1 MKKFAIV
8 IDSTV
13 YLSQQ
18 EIDKYDISVVSLNVV
33 ESTNSYREF
42 DVDNDFIF
50 EKQDQGKSFTT
61 SQPSP
66 GEFLETFEGLLK
78 KGYEMVFCVLLSKQL
93 SGTFQ
98 SANLARKM
106 LDNPHSVHIFDT
118 NQAAYGNEMLTL
130 ELVDM
135 IENKKSKEYI
145 IERMERIIKT
155 SRLMF
160 TVENLFSLSKGGRL
174 STTQAA
180 IGTIL
185 RIKPII
191 KIINGKLELVKKER
205 TRKNVHSYFIQ
216 NIKED
221 SKGYEHI
228 TFRITNTYSKDNAM
242 ELLEEIKIA
251 FPNSKVVFTDY
262 LGPVFS
268 IHVGNKGYG
277 ISWFAE

>member
-1 MKKFAIV
+1 MKKFAV
-8 IDSTV
+8 LIDSTV
-13 YLSQQ
+13 YLSEK
-18 EIDKYDISVVSLNVV
+18 EIKDHDISVVSLNVV
-33 ESTNSYREF
+33 ESTISYREI
-42 DVDNDFIF
+42 DVDNEFIF
-50 EKQDQGKSFTT
+50 TKQAQGKSFTT

-66 GEFLETFEGLLK
+66 GEFLEAFEALIG
-78 KGYEMVFCVLLSKQL
+78 KGYEKVFCVLLSKQL

-98 SANLARKM
+98 SANLAKKM
-106 LDNPHSVHIFDT
+106 LDDPQKVYVFDT

-130 ELVDM
+130 ELVEM
-135 IENKKSKEYI
+135 IEQNIPYDDI
-145 IERMERIIKT
+145 IERMNRIIKN

-191 KIINGKLELVKKER
+191 KIIDGKLELVKKER
-205 TRKNVHSYFIQ
+205 TRNNVHKYFIE
-216 NIKED
+216 NIIED
-221 SKGYEHI
+221 SKGFEKI
-228 TFRITNTYSKDNAM
+228 TFRITNTYSQDSAL
-242 ELLEEIKIA
+242 ELLDAIKEA
-251 FPNSKVVFTDY
+251 FPKSTIVFTNY

>member
-1 MKKFAIV
+1 MKKFAV
-8 IDSTV
+8 LIDSTV
-13 YLSQQ
+13 YLTSK
-18 EIDKYDISVVSLNVV
+18 EVKDNDISVVSLNVV
-33 ESTNSYREF
+33 ESTVSHRE
-42 DVDNDFIF
+42 VDIDNAFIF
-50 EKQDQGKSFTT
+50 AKQAQGKSFTT
-61 SQPSP
+61 SQPAP
-66 GEFLETFEGLLK
+66 GEFLEMFEALIN
-78 KGYEMVFCVLLSKQL
+78 KGYEKVFCVLLSKEL

-98 SANLARKM
+98 SANLAKKM
-106 LDNPHSVHIFDT
+106 LSDSDKVVVFDT

-135 IENKKSKEYI
+135 INQDKSADYI
-145 IERMERIIKT
+145 IERMNRIIKN

-185 RIKPII
+185 RIKPVI
-191 KIINGKLELVKKER
+191 KIVNGKLELVKKER
-205 TRKNVHSYFIQ
+205 TKKNVHKYFIE
-216 NIKED
+216 NIVED
-221 SKGYEHI
+221 SKGFDNI
-228 TFRITNTYSKDNAM
+228 TFRITNTYSEESAL
-242 ELLEEIKIA
+242 ELLNIIKET
-251 FPNSKVVFTDY
+251 FPTSKILFTNY

>member
-1 MKKFAIV
+1 MKKFAVV

-13 YLSQQ
+13 YLSKE
-18 EIDKYDISVVSLNVV
+18 EIENFDISVVSLNVV
-33 ESTNSYREF
+33 EGTTSYPEVEIDNEF
-42 DVDNDFIF
+42 VFT
-50 EKQDQGKSFTT
+50 KQAQGKSFTT

-66 GEFLETFEGLLK
+66 GEFLETFETLIN
-78 KGYEMVFCVLLSKQL
+78 KGYEKVFCVLLSKQL

-98 SANLARKM
+98 SANLAKKM
-106 LDNPHSVHIFDT
+106 LDDPNKVHVFDT

-135 IENKKSKEYI
+135 IHHNKSADFI
-145 IERMERIIKT
+145 IERMNRIIT
-155 SRLMF
+155 NSRLMF

-191 KIINGKLELVKKER
+191 KIIDGKLELVKKER
-205 TRKNVHSYFIQ
+205 TRNNVHKYFVQ
-216 NIKED
+216 NILED
-221 SKGYEHI
+221 SKGFEHI
-228 TFRITNTYSKDNAM
+228 TFRITNTYSQDSAL
-242 ELLEEIKIA
+242 ELLEVIKEH
-251 FPNSKVVFTDY
+251 FPKSKIVFTNY

>member
-1 MKKFAIV
+1 MKKFAVV

-13 YLSQQ
+13 YLSKQ
-18 EIDKYDISVVSLNVV
+18 EIEDFELSVVSLNVV
-33 ESTNSYREF
+33 ESTTSYRE
-42 DVDNDFIF
+42 VEIDNEFVF
-50 EKQDQGKSFTT
+50 AKQAQGKSLTT

-66 GEFLETFEGLLK
+66 GEFLETFEALIN
-78 KGYEMVFCVLLSKQL
+78 KGYEKVFCVLLSKQL

-98 SANLARKM
+98 SANLAKKM
-106 LDNPHSVHIFDT
+106 LDDPEKVYVFDT

-135 IENKKSKEYI
+135 IHQNKNADYI
-145 IERMERIIKT
+145 IERMNRIIKN

-191 KIINGKLELVKKER
+191 KIIDGKLELVKKER
-205 TRKNVHSYFIQ
+205 TRNNVHKYFVQ
-216 NIKED
+216 NILED
-221 SKGYEHI
+221 TKGFEHI
-228 TFRITNTYSKDNAM
+228 TFRITNTYSQDSAM
-242 ELLEEIKIA
+242 ELLEVIKEA
-251 FPNSKVVFTDY
+251 FPKSKIVFTNY